1 MDDTS
6 IPRNEGEGN
15 RTAARAY
22 NEAQHRFAETG
33 KVEEKARDAARAMNS
48 PERAELESAE
58 AIGRQHAADG
68 DAGTAQILAQRAHQ
82 QAADAGD
89 YLARNINDYP
99 LQALL
104 LAGLVGY
111 GLGFL
116 IHSQWSGRGHEQ
128 RPSWS

>member
-6 IPRNEGEGN
+6 SPRNEGEGN

-22 NEAQHRFAETG
+22 NEAQHRFAESG
-33 KVEEKARDAARAMNS
+33 NVEQKAREAARAMNS

-68 DAGTAQILAQRAHQ
+68 EAGTAQLAQRARQ
-82 QAADAGD
+82 QAVNAGD
-89 YLARNINDYP
+89 YLARNVNDYP
-99 LQALL
+99 LQAVLV
-104 LAGLVGY
+104 AGLIGY

-116 IHSQWSGRGHEQ
+116 IHSRWSSRVEEPGRV
-128 RPSWS
+128 WC